1 MKIALFP
8 RSGEFT
14 VIFEKPLGAR
24 RHGSFHEFP
33 RGCKITEFQSLER
46 FAAAA
51 KQLKFQVARGQ
62 LPSRSATANGIS
74 SSISISIFPPKILP
88 PIDIVTFRISNA
100 LTRARRKRRSRV
112 CRRRSSIWR
121 SIWKTG
127 YLGQLCKSEIAMQT
141 KSPLPDASTAIL
153 YAHKSFSHPLLS
165 PHPSCLI

>member
-33 RGCKITEFQSLER
+33 RGCKITEFQSLEK

-74 SSISISIFPPKILP
+74 SSISIFSPKILP
-88 PIDIVTFRISNA
+88 PIDIVTFRISSA

>member
-8 RSGEFT
+8 RSEEFT

-33 RGCKITEFQSLER
+33 RGCKITEFQSLEK

-74 SSISISIFPPKILP
+74 NSISISIFPPKILP
-88 PIDIVTFRISNA
+88 PIDIVTFRISSA
-100 LTRARRKRRSRV
+100 LTRARRSRV

>member
-8 RSGEFT
+8 RSEEFT

-24 RHGSFHEFP
+24 RHGSFHESP
-33 RGCKITEFQSLER
+33 RGCKITEFQSLKR

-74 SSISISIFPPKILP
+74 NSISISIFPPKILP
-88 PIDIVTFRISNA
+88 PIDIVTFRISSA

>member
-51 KQLKFQVARGQ
+51 KQLKFQMARGQ

-74 SSISISIFPPKILP
+74 SSISIFSPKILP
-88 PIDIVTFRISNA
+88 PIDIVTFRISSA

-141 KSPLPDASTAIL
+141 KSPLPDTSTAIL

>member
-8 RSGEFT
+8 RSEEFT

-74 SSISISIFPPKILP
+74 SSISIFPPKILP
-88 PIDIVTFRISNA
+88 PIDNVTFRISSA